1 MVCLKPITFC
11 PYFLSEKE
19 EEGKGFSL
27 KRIFIRGKGDIS
39 LPLLHRRCRT
49 FCSGERELGKEDE
62 ERKWRYFVPNP
73 LHEATTGPTSHKKST
88 KNWRYKKGGILSK
101 LL

>member
-11 PYFLSEKE
+11 PYSLSEKE
-19 EEGKGFSL
+19 EEGGKGFSL

-49 FCSGERELGKEDE
+49 FCSGERELGKEE

-73 LHEATTGPTSHKKST
+73 LH
-88 KNWRYKKGGILSK
+88 
-101 LL
+101 